1 MTCVR
6 DHVEHAVSDVDFAAS
21 RHTGY
26 YRSACGYVV
35 APGALSAPP
44 GRRCATCAAEVDRLT
59 GPALHSARSAHPVLS
74 TVLRAVRTA
83 ATQNRWS

>member
-6 DHVEHAVSDVDFAAS
+6 DHTEHAVSDVDFAAS
-21 RHTGY
+21 RHTGF

-44 GRRCATCAAEVDRLT
+44 GRRCALCSAEVGRLT
-59 GPALHSARSAHPVLS
+59 VPRTDRHGPAHSMLA
-74 TVLRAVRTA
+74 TVLKAVRTTSA
-83 ATQNRWS
+83 KPDA

>member
-6 DHVEHAVSDVDFAAS
+6 DHTEHAVSDVDFAAS

-44 GRRCATCAAEVDRLT
+44 GRRCAVCSAEVGRLT
-59 GPALHSARSAHPVLS
+59 LPRPDPHGQGHSMLA
-74 TVLRAVRTA
+74 TVLRAVRA
-83 ATQNRWS
+83 ASKPDA

>member
-26 YRSACGYVV
+26 YQSACGHVV

-44 GRRCATCAAEVDRLT
+44 GRRCAECAAEVDRRT
-59 GPALHSARSAHPVLS
+59 GPSPEPPAHPVLA
-74 TVLRAVRTA
+74 TVLRAVRTGLHG
-83 ATQNRWS
+83 